1 MATLIDFILH
11 VDEHL
16 VNIVQMFGSSTYLI
30 LFAIIFVE
38 TGAIILPFLPGDSLL
53 FAASAL
59 AANSVYHLN
68 IWVFAVLFFIA
79 CMAGDSL
86 NFFIAKKLGRAA
98 TKNAFFGKYINEAKL
113 EEAEHLFDRMGDI
126 VITLARFMPII
137 RTFIPFVAGSSTMSY
152 KRFLPYSF
160 LGAISWVTL
169 CCGAGYWF
177 GNYPFVK
184 AHFSAIVLGI
194 IVVSLIPI
202 LVTAIKSRGGKKA
215 KAD

>member
-16 VNIVQMFGSSTYLI
+16 VNIVQMFGSSTYFI

-68 IWVFAVLFFIA
+68 IWVFAFLFLVA
-79 CMAGDSL
+79 CIAGDSL

-98 TKNAFFGKYINEAKL
+98 TQNAFFGKYINEEKL
-113 EEAEHLFDRMGDI
+113 IEAEHLFDRMGDI

-137 RTFIPFVAGSSTMSY
+137 RTFIPFVAGSSTMHY
-152 KRFLPYSF
+152 KRFLPYSL
-160 LGAISWVTL
+160 LGAVSWVTL

-194 IVVSLIPI
+194 IIVSLIPI
-202 LVTAIKSRGGKKA
+202 LVAAIKGRSGKKA
-215 KAD
+215 KAN